1 MGGGSATSDGS
12 RAARTE
18 IVTDPATVLLM
29 AAAEGAQPLIGQW
42 APPIEPD
49 VLMRAIG
56 MYEERLVEAAGLRV
70 DVTRQSSDIR
80 SGYSLA
86 VAREAIREAQAIYAP
101 LFARSDARLLALTAG
116 LMDVK
121 GEGQWTV
128 MYPRLPQSAAERRAV
143 LDETLTLH
151 GARLLSRLA

>member
-1 MGGGSATSDGS
+1 
-12 RAARTE
+12 
-18 IVTDPATVLLM
+18 
-29 AAAEGAQPLIGQW
+29 
-42 APPIEPD
+42 
-49 VLMRAIG
+49 MRAIG

-121 GEGQWTV
+121 GEGQWSV
-128 MYPRLPQSAAERRAV
+128 MYRGLPQSAAERRAV
-143 LDETLTLH
+143 LDETLTLRD
-151 GARLLSRLA
+151 ARLLSRLDAYRRLNPDLSEAEARAALAAIDAEASPAAQPPAAVPEMEMEHA